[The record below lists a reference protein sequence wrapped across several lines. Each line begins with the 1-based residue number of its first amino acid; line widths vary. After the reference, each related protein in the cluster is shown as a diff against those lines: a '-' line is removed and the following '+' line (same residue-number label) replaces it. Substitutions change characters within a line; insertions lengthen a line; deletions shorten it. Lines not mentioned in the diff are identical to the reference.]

1 MRDLQEVFDSFKMDI
16 HLNNHKKWFTPILE
30 SFIKHNYLEI
40 SERRC
45 LNYLPGHEPA
55 LPAASLPVIS
65 SPADISLPTPAKGS
79 NWASAAL
86 AASCQG
92 KVGGEGVQPAPLS
105 GGADQSMPNSK
116 IMQSPSPALPISINP
131 QSVTVASH
139 NPALDGFVNDMR
151 ISRELELERLKKE
164 NREHDKWRLGAE
176 TVCIG
181 GHSEQSKAVSSEVV
195 GDSYPGTLSEMKAVL
210 VAEEWP
216 RECKVKVYGVCG
228 NLRLMVGELE
238 DGRRVSFWKG
248 VRNWRIN
255 DWVPCRLDRG
265 GGAPVYLPV

>member
-30 SFIKHNYLEI
+30 AFIKHNYLEI
-40 SERRC
+40 AERRC

-55 LPAASLPVIS
+55 MPAASLPVIS
-65 SPADISLPTPAKGS
+65 SSTDISLPTPDTEASTLPVTQRFPVVGS
-79 NWASAAL
+79 LPTPS
-86 AASCQG
+86 

-105 GGADQSMPNSK
+105 GGADQSSPNSK
-116 IMQSPSPALPISINP
+116 IMQSPSPDSPVVNTIS
-131 QSVTVASH
+131 T
-139 NPALDGFVNDMR
+139 
-151 ISRELELERLKKE
+151 
-164 NREHDKWRLGAE
+164 
-176 TVCIG
+176 IG
-181 GHSEQSKAVSSEVV
+181 WLEQSKAVYSEVV
-195 GDSYPGTLSEMKAVL
+195 GDSYPGTLSETKAVL
-210 VAEEWP
+210 VGEEWP
-216 RECKVKVYGVCG
+216 KECKVKVYGVCG
-228 NLRLMVGELE
+228 NMRLMVGELE